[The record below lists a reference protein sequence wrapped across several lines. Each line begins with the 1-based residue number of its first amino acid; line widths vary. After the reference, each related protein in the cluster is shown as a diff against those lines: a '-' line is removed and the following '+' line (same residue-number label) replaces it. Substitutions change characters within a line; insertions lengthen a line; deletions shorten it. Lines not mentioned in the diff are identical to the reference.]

1 MILDAIQAIPPQYP
15 VKVKLEDIAELTST
29 GLAEWIMNLTTLAI
43 ALAGL
48 VISIIVYKKGK
59 KDAEALNNSSRRL
72 ELFKTLVLDHKMGR
86 FHESF
91 QNLKQ
96 ATDMLRDAVY
106 DQTRRGES
114 EEAVQTHLRE
124 LNEEVLSL
132 FRAISVE
139 LYGNLLEESDKCRD
153 NIIESLADETIELH
167 VADNYKVR
175 ILAHINNAREAMIR
189 YIYEY
194 KG

>member
-15 VKVKLEDIAELTST
+15 VRVKLEDIAQLTSPSFGQWML
-29 GLAEWIMNLTTLAI
+29 GLIPVVI
-43 ALAGL
+43 AVVGL
-48 VISIIVYKKGK
+48 CVSIYVYQKGK
-59 KDAEALNNSSRRL
+59 KDAEALNDATRRL

-86 FHESF
+86 FHEDF

-96 ATDMLRDAVY
+96 ATDKLKDAVY
-106 DQTRRGES
+106 DQTNRGEA

-153 NIIESLADETIELH
+153 NIIESLADDTIELH
-167 VADNYKVR
+167 VADNYKVS